1 MQLLSAL
8 RERQRQAGAVFASDP
23 AFPDD
28 CGLPLHFGNP
38 REEYAAA
45 LSGAAL
51 IDWSDHGVIELTGSD
66 RVKFLHSFCTNDVKR
81 LAAGQSCEAFITNV
95 KGRILGHVWIEAG
108 SSSLRLDAGPVS
120 TDRLL
125 AHLER
130 YIINEEVAVA
140 DRSVEW
146 GELLVLGPS
155 AARVISPVF
164 GEVAGL
170 GPLEHVEGDRAT
182 GPTRVSRRDI
192 GVHTA
197 YVVSAPRAWLGE
209 RWETLRK
216 GGARPAGSAVWSGL
230 RIEAGLPIYGID
242 LNEDNLAQE
251 AGRTRSAISFTKG
264 CYLGQEPIARLDAM
278 GHVNRE
284 LRSLRILGDVVATL
298 GARVFSDAGGTTAVG
313 SVTSAAFSFGSN
325 SAVALALVRSSVSAP
340 GSQVFVEIGTSLS
353 PAAVFWCPGVCESDE

>member
-1 MQLLSAL
+1 MQSLSAL

-23 AFPDD
+23 APPV
-28 CGLPLHFGNP
+28 CGGLPLHFGNP

-81 LAAGQSCEAFITNV
+81 LAAGQGCEAFITNV
-95 KGRILGHVWIEAG
+95 KGRILGHVCIDAG

-120 TDRLL
+120 TDRLA
-125 AHLER
+125 AHFER
-130 YIINEEVAVA
+130 YIINEEVAIA
-140 DRSVEW
+140 DGSLEW
-146 GELLVLGPS
+146 GELLVMGPS
-155 AARVISPVF
+155 AARVISPTF
-164 GEVAGL
+164 GEVAEL

-182 GPTRVSRRDI
+182 GRSRVSCRDI

-197 YVVSAPRAWLGE
+197 YVVNAPRAELAE
-209 RWETLRK
+209 LWETLRK
-216 GGARPAGSAVWSGL
+216 GGALPAGSAVWSGL
-230 RIEAGLPIYGID
+230 RIEAGLPIYGVD

-251 AGRTRSAISFTKG
+251 AGRTRSAISFMKG

-284 LRSLRILGDVVATL
+284 LRSLRILGDVIPPAA
-298 GARVFSDAGGTTAVG
+298 ARVFSDAGGTTAVG

-325 SAVALALVRSSVSAP
+325 SAVALALVRSSVSAQ
-340 GSQVFVEIGTSLS
+340 GSQVFVDTGPSLS
-353 PAAVFWCPGVCESDE
+353 PAAVFWSPGVGEGDE